1 MKCCRSPSFLILD
14 ISIRS
19 GNIRAQSGKRSK
31 IAPNLACFGP
41 QFSGGKVLDRD
52 YKIEHA
58 SDHVAKFRSDRLRD
72 LGDLTLKIKEKLL

>member
-1 MKCCRSPSFLILD
+1 MFFAPKIFL
-14 ISIRS
+14 
-19 GNIRAQSGKRSK
+19 GQ
-31 IAPNLACFGP
+31 APKF
-41 QFSGGKVLDRD
+41 LDRD